1 MLTPGVESFAG
12 NTIGI
17 LPLDEGRVEVCLLNK
32 DISSICVDMSLCGEN
47 EYWQIVGYC
56 AGLIPP
62 SSIGE

>member
-1 MLTPGVESFAG
+1 MLTPGIESFAG

-17 LPLDEGRVEVCLLNK
+17 LPLDEGRVEVCLLNSNW
-32 DISSICVDMSLCGEN
+32 DSIAVDMSLCGEN

-62 SSIGE
+62 EVIGE